1 MSYAYLKARNARWW
15 ISLIF
20 SVWLGSTIAAG
31 AAITSFIWPSDEG
44 LRAGLAQSYVL
55 PSAAWIEWRR
65 GEPRIQAA
73 EILDGY
79 DRCIEREI
87 LNRPRAGNACQK
99 IKQDVEYFFV
109 GSLGTGAVVAVS
121 IIVFVFM
128 RGRKNRNRDEQLR
141 GSSITSAR
149 QLARRVNQLDPD

>member
-1 MSYAYLKARNARWW
+1 MSYAYLKARNLRWW

-20 SVWLGSTIAAG
+20 SIWLGSTFAAA
-31 AAITSFIWPSDEG
+31 AAITSFVWPEDDG

-55 PSAAWIEWRR
+55 PSAAWVEWKR

-79 DRCIEREI
+79 DRCVARRGER
-87 LNRPRAGNACQK
+87 GQCQK
-99 IKQDVEYFFV
+99 IKQDVELLFV
-109 GSLGTGAVVAVS
+109 GAGGIGGAVAVS

-128 RGRKNRNRDEQLR
+128 RGRKNRNRNEQLR
-141 GSSITSAR
+141 GSKIATAR
-149 QLARRVNQLDPD
+149 QLSRRVNAADPD

>member
-1 MSYAYLKARNARWW
+1 MSYAYLRAKNARWW

-20 SVWLGSTIAAG
+20 SVWLGSTILAA
-31 AAITSFIWPSDEG
+31 AAITAAWPEDDG
-44 LRAGLAQSYVL
+44 LRAGLAQSFIL
-55 PSAAWIEWRR
+55 PSAAWVEWRR

-79 DRCIEREI
+79 DRCVARE
-87 LNRPRAGNACQK
+87 LMNRPRAGDACQK

-109 GSLGTGAVVAVS
+109 GSLGTGAAVAVS